1 MSEQKS
7 GIGELLDLAGGDPAL
22 IEQIEKLRRTITVMF
37 TDIQGST
44 AYFEKYGDAAGL
56 VMVHRCIGTLRR
68 VVQGHPGRV
77 IKTIGD
83 GMLVTFEDCAASIEA
98 AIRMQRA
105 LADLNTLYRE
115 SDRVAIRIG
124 IHYDTGIVRSQDV
137 FGDVVNVASRI
148 VSLASPG
155 QIVISDSL
163 CQQVRNREFELLN
176 MGRFILKGKKS
187 ERTLYEVLWNQ
198 ARHGSAIGD
207 RTPEESSACT
217 MAVSQL
223 M

>member
-1 MSEQKS
+1 MSEPQS
-7 GIGELLDLAGGDPAL
+7 GIGELLDLAGGDPSF
-22 IEQIEKLRRTITVMF
+22 IEQLEKLRRTITVMF
-37 TDIQGST
+37 TDIQGTT

-56 VMVHRCIGTLRR
+56 LMVHRCIDTLRTI
-68 VVQGHPGRV
+68 VQGHGGRV

-83 GMLVTFEDCAASIEA
+83 GMLVTFEGCAASIEA
-98 AIRMQRA
+98 AIRMQRT
-105 LADLNTLYRE
+105 LADFNTLHRE

-155 QIVISDSL
+155 QIAISDKL
-163 CQQVRNREFELLN
+163 WQEVRSREFELRSL
-176 MGRFILKGKKS
+176 GRFVLKGKKS

-198 ARHGSAIGD
+198 EHLGNVIGD
-207 RTPEESSACT
+207 RTPEESSACP
-217 MAVSQL
+217 SYQFQ
-223 M
+223 